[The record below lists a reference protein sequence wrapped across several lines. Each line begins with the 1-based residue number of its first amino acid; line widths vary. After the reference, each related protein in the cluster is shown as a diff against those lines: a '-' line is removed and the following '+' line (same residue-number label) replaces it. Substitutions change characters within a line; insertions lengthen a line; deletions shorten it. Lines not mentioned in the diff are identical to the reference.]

1 MNEYSS
7 RQYDT
12 DEVSRIIRRAL
23 KLKRAHGISYQDLV
37 DTAKEIGLDPQAVET
52 AIEQEQQATKRES
65 IRKVWRKRRK
75 VGFYSHL
82 WSYLI
87 VNGALLLINNFT
99 PGPWWFQWSVLG
111 WGIGL
116 AFHCKAI
123 FLPQTKKFAKRK
135 KSGHHR
141 ANFMMCSQ

>member
-1 MNEYSS
+1 MNEYAS
-7 RQYDT
+7 RHYD
-12 DEVSRIIRRAL
+12 DEEVNRIIRRAL

-37 DTAKEIGLDPQAVET
+37 DTAKKIGLDPQTVET
-52 AIEQEQQATKRES
+52 AIDQEQRAAKKER
-65 IRKVWRKRRK
+65 IRKAWLKRRR

-87 VNGALLLINNFT
+87 INGALLLIDNFT

-116 AFHCKAI
+116 AFHFKAV
-123 FLPQTKKFAKRK
+123 FFSNTNRLNRGMKTKPFR
-135 KSGHHR
+135 SR
-141 ANFMMCSQ
+141 LMMCE